1 MNHPH
6 VIALIYR
13 VEHGSSVDYERAGPL
28 RFDDDPRFY
37 LTVEGNCARFEMKE
51 HYADVGEARY
61 AIESFIQMWEFDAGV
76 RLGPNAF
83 SLRYTNAEIIDRN
96 PSPPKT
102 GTGRLQVGG
111 GHVASNVRFGGKV
124 RIGLPHYPSP
134 PERGTL
140 DPDDDYVVKMKRR
153 YDKYR
158 LGRTTLP
165 DVAYFCV
172 TVLEDK
178 YGDLPA
184 AAKACGISKSVLKE
198 VKALSSYKGGEDSR
212 KSDGFDVEFTRE
224 EKRFLKRALKE
235 IIIRAAQVA
244 ADDSQRQPQI
254 TMAELP
260 GL

>member
-1 MNHPH
+1 MNDPQ
-6 VIALIYR
+6 VIALIYA
-13 VEHGSSVDYERAGPL
+13 VEHGNSVSYETARPL
-28 RFDDDPRFY
+28 RYSESPKFV
-37 LTVEGNCARFEMKE
+37 LTVEDKVARFELRE
-51 HYADVGEARY
+51 FYADANKARE
-61 AIESFIQMWEFDAGV
+61 AIEPFIQRWEFDAALRG
-76 RLGPNAF
+76 GPNSF
-83 SLRYTNAEIIDRN
+83 SLRFREAEIVDRN
-96 PSPPKT
+96 PSPPELRSR
-102 GTGRLQVGG
+102 GFG
-111 GHVASNVRFGGKV
+111 ASAVLLELTASASGSVVLCF
-124 RIGLPHYPSP
+124 PHYPSP

-212 KSDGFDVEFTRE
+212 KADGFDVEFTRE

-235 IIIRAAQVA
+235 IIIRTAQVA
-244 ADDSQRQPQI
+244 ADDSQRQPLI